1 MNKNLFL
8 CLVCTVENTWNSR
21 YQITVNLAI
30 PCIITQERQLNTDKL
45 HIITAGITA

>member
-1 MNKNLFL
+1 MKNEQTFILGFSL
-8 CLVCTVENTWNSR
+8 YCKIPR

-45 HIITAGITA
+45 YIITAGITA